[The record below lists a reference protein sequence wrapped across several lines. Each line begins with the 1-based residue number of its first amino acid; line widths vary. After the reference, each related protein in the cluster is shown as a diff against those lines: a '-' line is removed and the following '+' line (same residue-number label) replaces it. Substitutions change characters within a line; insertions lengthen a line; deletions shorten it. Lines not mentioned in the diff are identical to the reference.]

1 MTDRPGPTPARD
13 GALAATLVVGVDAGA
28 TSTRAVLATADGRVV
43 GRGHAGGANVRS
55 SVGRPADAVATA
67 LRAALAGQDTAMVR
81 AGVIGMAGAAAAGR
95 RRAVAA
101 ARAAWSMVR
110 LPGTPLIVDD
120 IAVAFAAGSPEPSG
134 LVLIAGTGA
143 GAAAVADGTV
153 VRRVDG
159 WGWLLGDEGS
169 AVWLGLAAARAAMAA
184 SDGRG
189 PATSLTALVSAALLG
204 GPGPESPIAWAQA
217 MIAACDR
224 LRPAELGR
232 LAPLVAEAASGG
244 DAVAVG
250 LVEAAA
256 AKLLRTLAATA
267 GPGRHDAASG
277 ANDQDGAD
285 RAGRGRNG
293 GTGHDGAGGAGPDG
307 RPLVPEQPAV
317 IVLAGAMLEPAGPVG
332 RLVTAGIAER
342 WPAARVRRAGAGA
355 GGAAWLALR
364 ALHAQ
369 REDGTPAPDATV
381 HARLVGTDPPEPRDA
396 G

>member
-1 MTDRPGPTPARD
+1 MTDHPGPASAGD
-13 GALAATLVVGVDAGA
+13 GSSAAALVVGVDAGA
-28 TSTRAVLATADGRVV
+28 TSTRAVLATTDGRVV

-67 LRAALAGQDTAMVR
+67 LHAALVGHDPAMVR

-143 GAAAVADGTV
+143 GAAAVADGAV
-153 VRRVDG
+153 IRRADG

-217 MIAACDR
+217 VIAACDR

-232 LAPLVAEAASGG
+232 LAPMVAEAATGG

-267 GPGRHDAASG
+267 GP
-277 ANDQDGAD
+277 
-285 RAGRGRNG
+285 
-293 GTGHDGAGGAGPDG
+293 
-307 RPLVPEQPAV
+307 EQPAI
-317 IVLAGAMLEPAGPVG
+317 IVLAGAMLEPAGPVA

-369 REDGTPAPDATV
+369 REDGTPAPDAAV
-381 HARLVGTDPPEPRDA
+381 HARLVGIDPPEPRDA